1 MPGFPVLN
9 TVKMSV
15 LLKVICRL
23 NVFPIK
29 IPMTFFTEVE
39 KSNPKINMEPQ
50 EATSSP
56 SNLKQMFK
64 KLDALYYL
72 LSMCTTKLQLLN
84 QHDPGEKN
92 RHIDQRKRV
101 RNPNINPHIYGQ
113 LIFDK
118 STKNTH

>member
-15 LLKVICRL
+15 LLKVIRL
-23 NVFPIK
+23 NVIPIK

-56 SNLKQMFK
+56 SNLKQMFE

-72 LSMCTTKLQLLN
+72 LSMCSTKSQLL
-84 QHDPGEKN
+84 K
-92 RHIDQRKRV
+92 
-101 RNPNINPHIYGQ
+101 
-113 LIFDK
+113 
-118 STKNTH
+118 TA